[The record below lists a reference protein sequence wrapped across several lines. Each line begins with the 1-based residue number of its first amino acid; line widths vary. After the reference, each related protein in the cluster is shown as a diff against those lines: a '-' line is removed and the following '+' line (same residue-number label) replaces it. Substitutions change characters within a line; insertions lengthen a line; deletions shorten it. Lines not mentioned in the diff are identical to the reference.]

1 MIELGP
7 RISNFD
13 PIKGKIKELPED
25 FIVSEMIDE
34 KTVISPFQENY
45 SLPGKAPGLFLHF
58 VLIKKNLD
66 TERALD
72 WLSKLW
78 NVNRDNF
85 NIAGT
90 KDKKAITAQRVS
102 VWGLNKVFEK
112 GLIDEIDFPTLKA
125 KALTLKLRDIKLGD
139 LWGNMFNILIRNISI
154 SKSEIEQKIE
164 EFLAAVKNFGGLIN
178 SFGPQRFGDIRPI
191 THLVGKLIIEGN
203 YKEAIRLYIGKV
215 FPDESD
221 ETKKARK
228 LFWEGKKV
236 NEVLKFFPL
245 YLNTERKLLFLLR
258 NSENNYEHAF
268 QSFSYHLK
276 KLFVHA
282 YQSHLFNKYLKM
294 RFEKYSKNFKEPIS
308 GEKLKDGIVY
318 APIVGAKTELNGET
332 RDIYV
337 TIFEEEGLKEDFF
350 ASSAFKR
357 FGGKGSFR
365 KILFFPYDFS
375 YEIGDDDIYNN
386 STIKLNFKLKK
397 GSYATNVIREFI
409 I

>member
-7 RISNFD
+7 RISNFK

-34 KTVISPFQENY
+34 KTVLSPFQENY
-45 SLPGKAPGLFLHF
+45 LLPGKAPGLFLHF

-112 GLIDEIDFPTLKA
+112 GLIGEIDYPTLKA

-154 SKSEIEQKIE
+154 SKSEIKQKIE
-164 EFLAAVKNFGGLIN
+164 EFLGAVKNFGGLIN

-228 LFWEGKKV
+228 LFWEGEKV
-236 NEVLKFFPL
+236 NEVLKFFPS

-357 FGGKGSFR
+357 FGGKGAFR
-365 KILFFPYDFS
+365 KILFVPYDFS

>member
-1 MIELGP
+1 MV
-7 RISNFD
+7 
-13 PIKGKIKELPED
+13 D
-25 FIVSEMIDE
+25 FSSLTIGH
-34 KTVISPFQENY
+34 KY
-45 SLPGKAPGLFLHF
+45 S
-58 VLIKKNLD
+58 
-66 TERALD
+66 R
-72 WLSKLW
+72 
-78 NVNRDNF
+78 
-85 NIAGT
+85 
-90 KDKKAITAQRVS
+90 
-102 VWGLNKVFEK
+102 
-112 GLIDEIDFPTLKA
+112 PTLA
-125 KALTLKLRDIKLGD
+125 KIWGYKSYNAFGRGVFTPRDQNIIVFFITKEKQESLTQYEDHIDTDI
-139 LWGNMFNILIRNISI
+139 
-154 SKSEIEQKIE
+154 
-164 EFLAAVKNFGGLIN
+164 
-178 SFGPQRFGDIRPI
+178 
-191 THLVGKLIIEGN
+191 
-203 YKEAIRLYIGKV
+203 
-215 FPDESD
+215 
-221 ETKKARK
+221 
-228 LFWEGKKV
+228 LFWEGEKV
-236 NEVLKFFPL
+236 NEVLKFFPS

-357 FGGKGSFR
+357 FGGKGAFR
-365 KILFFPYDFS
+365 KILFVPYDFS